1 MSERITQSPQGTE
14 RPLSANRLAQYATRR
29 GRCERY
35 LCFSLFPSEARLLRK
50 RYDIAPEPLSPLLSG
65 EGIMFEEEV
74 VAQIAAR
81 FTLEDLT
88 DANAAAFIAAVR
100 GQADGSVLYSQPLLR
115 GEIGGW
121 DCEGRADLIEIARS
135 GDRVSATVVDIKASR
150 RESVAFRLQI
160 AFYARLLR
168 DALVK
173 TGLHLDE
180 LRGAVLAREAD
191 LAHEPFKYFDL
202 ALYDDE
208 IDRLVGSPA
217 SDVAR
222 VATKPFSEARYHLG
236 PKCDGCQFN
245 PLCFIDSAEREDL
258 SLVPHM
264 KAVEKRALEAEGIR
278 SARDLAL
285 LMEYGDGRMVPAPG
299 REAVAARVG
308 GRWPLGGKLPMLV
321 ERARAAMH
329 HYDATIEARSR
340 LLASHPG
347 TLPDPARYPDLVQIF
362 VDAQRDYINDRLYLI
377 AARVDGPDFSEE
389 IVEMTAGP
397 PDDGSE
403 RELLEAWIGRLFA
416 AIARAGGKTSDGE
429 RQTPGFSAPLHVYL
443 YDRRDQRALLDAL
456 TRHFE
461 RLALFAPFH
470 ELLTASPALTQQMIS
485 FLADEARSQRNLPP
499 VCWNLY
505 RVARAFGF
513 DWQDGDLAF
522 WRRFR
527 ARAFDYQKSYR
538 RDVWTGLFQP
548 ATRADVSDSD
558 LQSNV
563 KSNVKSNVAS
573 DVQYVESAAR
583 FGAQIPLEYAYA
595 AWNRLRETRDMKDFE
610 RAHLRGFQGVTAE
623 EIKQL
628 AVHRTRALA
637 HLASRLSSAD
647 SPVSKQPIELHHFD
661 PAEIGAQ
668 NESGVEPQDA
678 PLHMSLADFL
688 RLEHYARL
696 QELFLHLSQ
705 SPELRAQ
712 TGRTLV
718 VEFDRIERNSENEEA
733 IFRHTTA
740 PDLDALRL
748 RTDDWV
754 VLNSETGPFGR
765 ARSASHIVHGQLA
778 IITRLDGE
786 EFALRLLPL
795 NFRDSPFRY
804 RHARITLQPGARYTI
819 DESAD
824 DLNADKYLDACNNA
838 GANHLYLWMSDVK
851 AGRAPR
857 RVRPSR
863 LRSAAEFAGL
873 ASQAQSPHG
882 LTEAQRRLVGEG
894 YSDRVI
900 VVQGPPGTG
909 KSHTIGLAILA
920 RMLSLKSRVR
930 SFRVAVAAKTH
941 AATEI
946 VLRSVAA
953 RRRELCAAFPGDE
966 MLKRL
971 DALRIVKAA
980 RSRDE
985 SMPEGVEA
993 LPVYGDGAQTA
1004 AMQWLALMHQPFL
1017 VVGGTPGGLYSL
1029 IQKGA
1034 GELDWT
1040 REYFDLVVVDEASQM
1055 GVAEALTSAA
1065 FLRSDGQFIA
1075 VGDHRQMPPILQ
1087 HAWDEESRRDLRKSR
1102 PHLSIFEYLKALEF
1116 PQAPL
1121 DESFRIP
1128 AEIAEFLRRH
1138 VYAAD
1143 GINFRSLHRR
1153 RLDFDASANPD
1164 VEPWAAAAL
1173 APEHP
1178 MILIEHEEE
1187 GSQQSNVYEAELAAR
1202 LAELAM
1208 DRLGLDAEN
1217 GIGIVAPHR
1226 AQRALLSSRIP
1237 ALAGAIDTVERFQGG
1252 EREMI
1257 LVSATVS
1264 DREYAQAESTF
1275 LLDPRR
1281 LTVAISRP
1289 RRKLIVIA
1297 GRTVFDLMADDVNE
1311 YERLSLWKRLYHEAK
1326 HGVLWEGDVGGYGL
1340 RVRTIGEQR

>member
-1 MSERITQSPQGTE
+1 MSDRTTQDRQGTE

-35 LCFSLFPSEARLLRK
+35 LCFSLFPSEARLLRS

-65 EGIMFEEEV
+65 EGIMFEEEI

-81 FTLEDLT
+81 FSLEDLT
-88 DANAAAFIAAVR
+88 GKNASAFIAAVR
-100 GQADGSVLYSQPLLR
+100 EQADGNVMYSQPLLR

-135 GDRVSATVVDIKASR
+135 GNRISATVVDIKASR

-173 TGLHLDE
+173 TGLQLDE
-180 LRGAVLAREAD
+180 LRGAVLARESD

-208 IDRLVGSPA
+208 IDRLIGSPS

-285 LMEYGDGRMVPAPG
+285 LMEYGDGRMIPAPG
-299 REAVAARVG
+299 REAVVARVG

-362 VDAQRDYINDRLYLI
+362 VDVQRDYINDRLYMI

-403 RELLEAWIGRLFA
+403 REVLEAWIVRLFA
-416 AIARAGGKTSDGE
+416 AIARAGGETSDGE
-429 RQTPGFSAPLHVYL
+429 SQAEGFSAPLHVYL

-513 DWQDGDLAF
+513 DWQDGNLAF

-548 ATRADVSDSD
+548 AARADVSDSD
-558 LQSNV
+558 LQPNI
-563 KSNVKSNVAS
+563 KS
-573 DVQYVESAAR
+573 DIQYVESAAR
-583 FGAQIPLEYAYA
+583 FGTQIPLEYAYA

-610 RAHLRGFQGVTAE
+610 RAHLRGFQGVTPE

-647 SPVSKQPIELHHFD
+647 SPVVKQPIGLHHFD
-661 PAEIGAQ
+661 PAEIGVL
-668 NESGVEPQDA
+668 NESCVETQDA
-678 PLHMSLADFL
+678 PLNQALADFL

-705 SPELRAQ
+705 PPELRAQ

-718 VEFDRIERNSENEEA
+718 VEFDRIEGEGENEEA

-754 VLNSETGPFGR
+754 VLNSETGPLGR

-778 IITRLDGE
+778 IIMRLDGE
-786 EFALRLLPL
+786 EVALRLLPL

-804 RHARITLQPGARYTI
+804 RHKRITLQPDARYTI

-863 LRSAAEFAGL
+863 LRRAAEFAEM
-873 ASQAQSPHG
+873 AAHAQSPHG
-882 LTEAQRRLVGEG
+882 LTGAQRRLVGEG

-920 RMLSLKSRVR
+920 RMLSLKSRAR

-966 MLKRL
+966 RLKHL
-971 DALRIVKAA
+971 NALRIVKAA

-993 LPVYGDGAQTA
+993 LPIYGDYAQTA
-1004 AMQWLALMHQPFL
+1004 AMQWLALIQQPFL

-1138 VYAAD
+1138 VYSAD

-1153 RLDFDASANPD
+1153 RLGFDRDANPD
-1164 VEPWAAAAL
+1164 VEEWAAAAL

-1208 DRLGLDAEN
+1208 ERLGLDAET

-1297 GRTVFDLMADDVNE
+1297 GRTVFDLMADDVDE
-1311 YERLSLWKRLYHEAK
+1311 YERSSLWKRLYHEAR
-1326 HGVLWEGDVGGYGL
+1326 GNVLWEGKVGGFGL
-1340 RVRTIGEQR
+1340 RVRAIR